1 MLVLSF
7 AALLE
12 EAQRGDC
19 YNRGGNITR
28 LDLLFSEENLAHV
41 REHAKAF
48 CFLAFD
54 GAKDKAVVDYVGGD
68 SSLPDDSGP
77 DVMVLFTLNQFAPL
91 AIPVPEA
98 GTEITVGT
106 HPVYAMVRMLFEGKP
121 RPILPGLVVFDD
133 LAEAAEAVY
142 LPLDHLD
149 TEDEVRLHLRRV
161 FSDVEFVAGDA
172 KPKKFLD
179 DLCVRLRRRGL
190 EYERTGRRSI
200 REWMLR
206 SVELAREHKGD
217 IVSATGLFG

>member
-1 MLVLSF
+1 MLVISF

-12 EAQRGDC
+12 EAGRNGV

-28 LDLLFSEENLAHV
+28 LDLLFTKENLAHV

-54 GAKDKAVVDYVGGD
+54 GAKDAAVADYVSGD

-91 AIPVPEA
+91 AIPVPKA

-106 HPVYAMVRMLFEGKP
+106 HPVHAMVRMLFEGKR
-121 RPILPGLVVFDD
+121 RPALPGLVVFDD

-149 TEDEVRLHLRRV
+149 TEDEVRRHLRRV
-161 FSDVEFVAGDA
+161 FSDIEFVANGA

-179 DLCVRLRRRGL
+179 DLCVQLHREGL
-190 EYERTGRRSI
+190 VYERTGRRSI
-200 REWMLR
+200 REWMLK
-206 SVELAREHKGD
+206 SVELAKEHKGD
-217 IVSATGLFG
+217 IVSATGLFV